1 MQCLPIVGS
10 LLSEASELKLNLITA
25 ISSSDQE
32 EMVASL
38 LYSQGCN
45 IIYRAITTSALIN
58 FLSSLKISVSV
69 LHSKDFGTETEL
81 GKLIS
86 TFKQHRFIEV
96 DEKFNP
102 ASLITNLAQITRPAL
117 FHQLARLDHLITV
130 IGSPDSPGISTIS
143 NHLAIKLSA
152 TLITSNHHNLRPE
165 MVNKVTQIPASLL
178 GEKIK
183 EFDKD
188 QLLIDGGSTISL
200 TKTLADRRVNAQWLS
215 QSVSSSRYLIYVVK
229 SDSNGIIYLSEFIND
244 FTNLISAPNLICVLN
259 QQRFDRL
266 GQIIQKQFTD
276 LVTSYPMV
284 ALPYDL
290 GAIRAVNLPPSK
302 YQFWRSNAFSKQI
315 AKIGNQLK

>member
-1 MQCLPIVGS
+1 M
-10 LLSEASELKLNLITA
+10 SEASELKLNLITA

-32 EMVASL
+32 EIVASL

-45 IIYRAITTSALIN
+45 IIYRAITLDKLIN
-58 FLSSLKISVSV
+58 FLTELKILVSV
-69 LHSKDFGTETEL
+69 LYSKEFASQADL
-81 GKLIS
+81 ARLVK
-86 TFKQHRFIEV
+86 TFKQHKFIKID
-96 DEKFNP
+96 DEFNP
-102 ASLITNLAQITRPAL
+102 TSLISDLAQITRPAL
-117 FHQLARLDHLITV
+117 FHQLARLDNLVTV
-130 IGSPDSPGISTIS
+130 IGSPDSPGISTIT
-143 NHLAIKLSA
+143 NHLANKLSA
-152 TLITSNHHNLRPE
+152 TLITSTHHNLRPLGLSK
-165 MVNKVTQIPASLL
+165 VNQIPASQL
-178 GEKIK
+178 GKMIES
-183 EFDKD
+183 FSQD
-188 QLLIDGGSTISL
+188 QLIIDGGSTTSL

-215 QSVSSSRYLIYVVK
+215 QSISCSRYLIYVVK
-229 SDSNGIIYLSEFIND
+229 SEENGITYLSEFIND

-259 QQRFDRL
+259 QQRFDRF